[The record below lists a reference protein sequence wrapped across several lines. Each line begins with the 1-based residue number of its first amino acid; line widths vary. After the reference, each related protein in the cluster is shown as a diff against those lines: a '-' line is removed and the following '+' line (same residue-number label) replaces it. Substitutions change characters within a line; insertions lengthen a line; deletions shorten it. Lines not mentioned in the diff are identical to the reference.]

1 MMFPALNMKE
11 KQSTKLY
18 VNKIAVVLL
27 AMIVLGTPITLR
39 GIDNINGVEPYFNQR
54 LSDIFERD
62 KLPDI
67 DPLSFASRPFVYP
80 LGTPF
85 LLHML
90 EKLLPGNIALNIL
103 PFLLG
108 VLTISLLFSILKKF
122 GFNDKLV
129 IIANIV
135 FVFSPPFIYNF
146 SVFNSFTIPIFLN
159 VLAIFLFMTD
169 KRIFRTISTI
179 LFLTIP
185 FFGYIHVIFSLI
197 FLFLYGLKKI
207 KRVNL
212 LIFTMTLL
220 TGLVYFSQLSSG
232 LFFGSA
238 DERDI
243 LLRVISEFGG
253 NFGISIFSILT
264 LVFGLRHLWKSKYKY
279 KDYYVSLTVL
289 LLLFLFNQKSGIYF
303 MLCISPIL
311 SMGIIEI
318 NQTKWE
324 SGIIKYLTII
334 LLISG
339 LVFSGLSF
347 LSKIP
352 QLPPNKDMINSL
364 EFLRDR
370 TNPGDII
377 FSHQN
382 NGILINSIA
391 RRPNIIDLNSAY
403 APNVKERLKDS
414 KTLFY
419 TRDFE
424 IAKSVIEKYNIKYVY
439 ITPDMKNGLVWNEP
453 EEGLLFVLEFSGN
466 NFKKVYN
473 NNEVEV
479 WRVNFLQ

>member
-1 MMFPALNMKE
+1 
-11 KQSTKLY
+11 
-18 VNKIAVVLL
+18 
-27 AMIVLGTPITLR
+27 
-39 GIDNINGVEPYFNQR
+39 
-54 LSDIFERD
+54 
-62 KLPDI
+62 
-67 DPLSFASRPFVYP
+67 
-80 LGTPF
+80 
-85 LLHML
+85 
-90 EKLLPGNIALNIL
+90 
-103 PFLLG
+103 
-108 VLTISLLFSILKKF
+108 
-122 GFNDKLV
+122 
-129 IIANIV
+129 
-135 FVFSPPFIYNF
+135 
-146 SVFNSFTIPIFLN
+146 
-159 VLAIFLFMTD
+159 
-169 KRIFRTISTI
+169 
-179 LFLTIP
+179 
-185 FFGYIHVIFSLI
+185 
-197 FLFLYGLKKI
+197 
-207 KRVNL
+207 
-212 LIFTMTLL
+212 
-220 TGLVYFSQLSSG
+220 
-232 LFFGSA
+232 
-238 DERDI
+238 
-243 LLRVISEFGG
+243 
-253 NFGISIFSILT
+253 
-264 LVFGLRHLWKSKYKY
+264 
-279 KDYYVSLTVL
+279 
-289 LLLFLFNQKSGIYF
+289 

-352 QLPPNKDMINSL
+352 QLPPSKDMINSL

>member
-1 MMFPALNMKE
+1 
-11 KQSTKLY
+11 
-18 VNKIAVVLL
+18 
-27 AMIVLGTPITLR
+27 
-39 GIDNINGVEPYFNQR
+39 
-54 LSDIFERD
+54 
-62 KLPDI
+62 
-67 DPLSFASRPFVYP
+67 
-80 LGTPF
+80 
-85 LLHML
+85 
-90 EKLLPGNIALNIL
+90 
-103 PFLLG
+103 
-108 VLTISLLFSILKKF
+108 
-122 GFNDKLV
+122 
-129 IIANIV
+129 
-135 FVFSPPFIYNF
+135 
-146 SVFNSFTIPIFLN
+146 
-159 VLAIFLFMTD
+159 
-169 KRIFRTISTI
+169 
-179 LFLTIP
+179 
-185 FFGYIHVIFSLI
+185 
-197 FLFLYGLKKI
+197 
-207 KRVNL
+207 
-212 LIFTMTLL
+212 
-220 TGLVYFSQLSSG
+220 
-232 LFFGSA
+232 
-238 DERDI
+238 
-243 LLRVISEFGG
+243 
-253 NFGISIFSILT
+253 
-264 LVFGLRHLWKSKYKY
+264 
-279 KDYYVSLTVL
+279 
-289 LLLFLFNQKSGIYF
+289 